1 MSVIARTHHSDGGVA
16 ISDGE
21 PPPDR
26 TNILGVGVSAVDMS
40 MAVRRIR
47 RWIAAGAR
55 TYVCVT
61 GVHGIMESQRNP
73 RLRDVHNA
81 AGMVTPDGM
90 PLVYIS
96 RAWGQ
101 RTTARVYG
109 PDLMAAICADS
120 VTAGYTHFLYGATDA
135 TLTRLAE
142 RLRRRFP
149 GIRIVGCHAPPFRP
163 LTTEERGA
171 VIAAINHCHP
181 DVVWVGLSTPKQESW
196 MAEMRADLDAPV
208 LIGVGAAFDFHA
220 GTVKQAPRWM
230 QPLCL
235 EWFFRLL
242 VEPRRLWKRYLVNNP
257 AFLAALFM
265 QAAGLKH
272 YRLEGLQPAAA
283 MATPKGDTR

>member
-1 MSVIARTHHSDGGVA
+1 MSVIARTHQPHGGVA
-16 ISDGE
+16 FSDGE

-26 TNILGVGVSAVDMS
+26 TNILGVGVSAIDMS
-40 MAVRRIR
+40 MAVRQIR
-47 RWIAAGAR
+47 KWIATRAR

-96 RAWGQ
+96 RACGR
-101 RTTARVYG
+101 RTTTRVYG
-109 PDLMAAICADS
+109 PDLMAAVCSDS
-120 VTAGYTHFLYGATDA
+120 VAAGYTHFLYGATNA
-135 TLTRLAE
+135 TLIRLAE
-142 RLRRRFP
+142 GLRRRFP
-149 GIRIVGCHAPPFRP
+149 GIRIVGSHAPPFRP
-163 LTTEERGA
+163 LTNQERTA
-171 VIAAINHCHP
+171 VIASINRCQP
-181 DVVWVGLSTPKQESW
+181 DVIWVGLSTPKQETW

-208 LIGVGAAFDFHA
+208 LIGVGAAFDFYA

-235 EWFFRLL
+235 EWFYRLL
-242 VEPRRLWKRYLVNNP
+242 VEPRRLWRRYLLNNP

-265 QAAGLKH
+265 QATGLKH
-272 YRLEGLQPAAA
+272 YRLEGPPPAAS
-283 MATPKGDTR
+283 MATSKGDTR

>member
-40 MAVRRIR
+40 MAVRKIR

-142 RLRRRFP
+142 RLRRRFLDRTLGFDVGGHLQSLGQP
-149 GIRIVGCHAPPFRP
+149 NACVALRKSLQTTVLTIAKFPIEPWCLEAEGIDIGV
-163 LTTEERGA
+163 
-171 VIAAINHCHP
+171 
-181 DVVWVGLSTPKQESW
+181 
-196 MAEMRADLDAPV
+196 LDAA
-208 LIGVGAAFDFHA
+208 LASFLFGGADDLRAESLS
-220 GTVKQAPRWM
+220 P
-230 QPLCL
+230 
-235 EWFFRLL
+235 ELL
-242 VEPRRLWKRYLVNNP
+242 VD
-257 AFLAALFM
+257 
-265 QAAGLKH
+265 
-272 YRLEGLQPAAA
+272 
-283 MATPKGDTR
+283 PK